1 MDSSC
6 KESWWRAPD
15 SGRERGHS
23 HGGLSLRSH
32 CRSENRKDAVH
43 LGTGGSGGR
52 RRPFI
57 NVGKE
62 RKVEAGEQGLAAS
75 ALGSFLGADDRN
87 GQGGGNSWN
96 VSGYSK
102 SALAT

>member
-1 MDSSC
+1 M
-6 KESWWRAPD
+6 
-15 SGRERGHS
+15 
-23 HGGLSLRSH
+23 
-32 CRSENRKDAVH
+32 
-43 LGTGGSGGR
+43 
-52 RRPFI
+52 
-57 NVGKE
+57 GKE

-102 SALAT
+102 SALAA